1 MRRTVALAA
10 ALMMVLMV
18 GLFGYYAG
26 WRDGAGEDTSTTYTA
41 PATVVEVDK
50 ESKWVTLVDWNG
62 EAWCIRDDS
71 FVEGEQVKG
80 NLAARYHQRIL
91 EREQRAL
98 RVEHVVEVREPV
110 LV

>member
-10 ALMMVLMV
+10 ALMMVLTV

-26 WRDGAGEDTSTTYTA
+26 CKDGGEDTSTTYTA

-71 FVEGEQVKG
+71 FVEGEQVIVTF
-80 NLAARYHQRIL
+80 NDNQTESIYDDLI
-91 EREQRAL
+91 
-98 RVEHVVEVREPV
+98 VEVRRAD
-110 LV
+110 LVPIRDIE

>member
-26 WRDGAGEDTSTTYTA
+26 WKDGGGEDTSTTYTA

-71 FVEGEQVKG
+71 FVEGEQVIATF
-80 NLAARYHQRIL
+80 NDNQTESIYDDLI
-91 EREQRAL
+91 
-98 RVEHVVEVREPV
+98 VEVRRAD
-110 LV
+110 LVPIRDIE